1 MKSAEY
7 FITNTQLIFFVP
19 RPGVEPGWMLL
30 HWCLRPARLPIPP
43 SGQLFWATVSL
54 NCGAKVSHFS
64 DTHKFWKTFSLLKPE
79 KILFE
84 KRLSS
89 PNRTGEFIRMK

>member
-1 MKSAEY
+1 MKTCLAD
-7 FITNTQLIFFVP
+7 FFVP

-43 SGQLFWATVSL
+43 SGH
-54 NCGAKVSHFS
+54 CGAKVSHFS

-84 KRLSS
+84 KKLSS

>member
-1 MKSAEY
+1 MKTCLADFLRTQTRGRTGMDVTPLVFETSASTDSA
-7 FITNTQLIFFVP
+7 I
-19 RPGVEPGWMLL
+19 
-30 HWCLRPARLPIPP
+30 
-43 SGQLFWATVSL
+43 WATVSL

>member
-1 MKSAEY
+1 MKTCLAD
-7 FITNTQLIFFVP
+7 FFVP

-43 SGQLFWATVSL
+43 SGQLL
-54 NCGAKVSHFS
+54 KVSHFS

>member
-1 MKSAEY
+1 MKTCLAD
-7 FITNTQLIFFVP
+7 FFVP

-30 HWCLRPARLPIPP
+30 HWCLRPARLPASTDSAI
-43 SGQLFWATVSL
+43 WATVSL